1 MSKPELTDFTP
12 NTLKVPD
19 SKFYPV
25 IYFGRV
31 VYVPEGYKWIA
42 LDPDGDVCAY
52 KGKPMRMSTYW
63 TLGVLDSTDPVR
75 LTNLRH
81 NVGLLWLE
89 VNWFN
94 SCIKI
99 KKLKKL
105 SGASL
110 HEVVGVESQ

>member
-25 IYFGRV
+25 IYFGLV

-42 LDPDGDVCAY
+42 LDQDGALCVY
-52 KGKPMRMSTYW
+52 KEKPTRMSPFWSRNSKDTTYPISISNFSH
-63 TLGVLDSTDPVR
+63 T
-75 LTNLRH
+75 
-81 NVGLLWLE
+81 VGTAWIKA
-89 VNWFN
+89 NWFN
-94 SCIKI
+94 SRIKI

-110 HEVVGVESQ
+110 HEVIGVEA

>member
-42 LDPDGDVCAY
+42 LDPDGEVCAY
-52 KGKPMRMSTYW
+52 KEKPKRMSSYW
-63 TLGVLDSTDPVR
+63 TVDSIGSMNPIR
-75 LTNLRH
+75 LSNFSY
-81 NVGLLWLE
+81 NAGLLWIE
-89 VNWFN
+89 ANWFN
-94 SCIKI
+94 SRIKI

-110 HEVVGVESQ
+110 HEVVGVES

>member
-12 NTLKVPD
+12 NTIKVPD

-31 VYVPEGYKWIA
+31 VYVPEDYKWIA
-42 LDPDGDVCAY
+42 LDQDGDLCAY
-52 KGKPMRMSTYW
+52 KSKPIRMSTFW
-63 TLGVLDSTDPVR
+63 TREGEDTMQSITLVNFRYT
-75 LTNLRH
+75 
-81 NVGLLWLE
+81 VGLLWIE
-89 VNWFN
+89 ENWFN
-94 SCIKI
+94 SRIKI

-110 HEVVGVESQ
+110 HEVVGVVS